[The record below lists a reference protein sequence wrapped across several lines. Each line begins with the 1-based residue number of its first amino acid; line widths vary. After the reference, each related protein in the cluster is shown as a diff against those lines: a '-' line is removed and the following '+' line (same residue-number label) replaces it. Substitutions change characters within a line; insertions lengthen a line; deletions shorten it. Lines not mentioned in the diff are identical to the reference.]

1 MENNFYDGSVTAGI
15 VPNTHFFQEVEV
27 VYKPRKS
34 LELSS
39 KIRCSR
45 DAFLYIKDA

>member
-1 MENNFYDGSVTAGI
+1 MMENNFYDGSVTAGI

-34 LELSS
+34 LGLSS

-45 DAFLYIKDA
+45 DAFLYIK